1 MRIRKATYEKVQS
14 LKRLMLK
21 GWTLHQSI
29 KHLHLSQNS
38 YRKCRNLIWGDEKF
52 VEDLQKLYEEPPDD
66 FLCGKPQDERETM
79 WFLLHLHELPK
90 VERLHK
96 EAKERLEK
104 EPILVI
110 EPKTK
115 PKTKQKTQQ
124 KLVKE
129 KVRRLAKLLN
139 PIKVK
144 TAEDY

>member
-66 FLCGKPQDERETM
+66 FLCGKPQDEREAM

-104 EPILVI
+104 EPIFVI

-115 PKTKQKTQQ
+115 PKPNK
-124 KLVKE
+124 
-129 KVRRLAKLLN
+129 RLN
-139 PIKVK
+139 RNS
-144 TAEDY
+144 